1 MNKLEK
7 YLIKKLNPQ
16 SIEHSKISASVYYTL
31 PGGRIIRISDHIGKS
46 SDGIIS
52 IIYTTTPDIFIVHY
66 HGNQTVSAMSYR
78 QVKQLI
84 NTIQLLPSMMG
95 VSNACLCTSTPKP
108 KKVVNPPAAPVA
120 PIINR
125 SLVLGYPYTAF
136 TPKQQQTIFNTAQ
149 KYLMY
154 QFVAAQQF
162 EGPFILGVDSS
173 FFSPGE
179 LKMIQGFINT
189 MANK

>member
-1 MNKLEK
+1 MDKLEK

-16 SIEHSKISASVYYTL
+16 NIEHSKKSASVYYTL
-31 PGGRIIRISDHIGKS
+31 SGGRIIRISDHIGKS

-66 HGNQTVSAMSYR
+66 HGNQSVSAMSYR

-95 VSNACLCTSTPKP
+95 VSNACLCTRTPKP
-108 KKVVNPPAAPVA
+108 KTVENPPATPV
-120 PIINR
+120 IDR

-136 TPKQQQTIFNTAQ
+136 TPKQQQIIFNMVQ
-149 KYLMY
+149 KYAIY
-154 QFVAAQQF
+154 QLIAAGTQQF
-162 EGPFILGVDSS
+162 NGPFILGIDAS
-173 FFSPGE
+173 FFSPAD
-179 LKMIQGFINT
+179 ISIINSFINT
-189 MANK
+189 MVKK